1 MEKKWESKDSK
12 ISRISTLLE
21 TETLNL
27 TKNISNW
34 QKYLETVA
42 KFYKYTFTD
51 QVLLSAQAPN
61 ATQCA
66 TFNQWTETVGR
77 GIRQGS
83 KGIPLLEEKDG
94 RKDIKYVF
102 DISATYSSDK
112 SRNVRLWDMNAEE
125 PIAERLSAAYGY
137 DTHSF
142 DVIISQRTDEIL
154 KTNMKKYLG
163 ELTNK
168 KKNSLLEELDE
179 PNIEVRFTE
188 IAKESIVLFC

>member
-1 MEKKWESKDSK
+1 MENKWETGDSK
-12 ISRISTLLE
+12 ISKISTLLE

-27 TKNISNW
+27 TKNTDNW
-34 QKYLETVA
+34 QKYLETAA

-51 QVLLSAQAPN
+51 QVLLSVQAPN

-66 TFNQWTETVGR
+66 TFRQWTENIGR

-112 SRNVRLWDMNAEE
+112 SRNVRLWDMNAKE

-137 DTHSF
+137 DTYSF
-142 DVIISQRTDEIL
+142 DVIISQRTDELL
-154 KTNMKKYLG
+154 KTNAKKYLD
-163 ELTNK
+163 ELIHK
-168 KKNSLLEELDE
+168 KENSLIEELDE
-179 PNIEVRFTE
+179 LNIEVRFTE

>member
-12 ISRISTLLE
+12 ISRISTLPE

-27 TKNISNW
+27 TKNTDNR
-34 QKYLETVA
+34 QKYLETAA

-51 QVLLSAQAPN
+51 QVLLSVQAPN
-61 ATQCA
+61 
-66 TFNQWTETVGR
+66 
-77 GIRQGS
+77 
-83 KGIPLLEEKDG
+83 

-112 SRNVRLWDMNAEE
+112 SRNVRLWDMNAKE

-142 DVIISQRTDEIL
+142 DVIISQRTDELL
-154 KTNMKKYLG
+154 KTNAKKYLD
-163 ELTNK
+163 ELIHKNE
-168 KKNSLLEELDE
+168 NSLIEELDE
-179 PNIEVRFTE
+179 LNIEVRFME